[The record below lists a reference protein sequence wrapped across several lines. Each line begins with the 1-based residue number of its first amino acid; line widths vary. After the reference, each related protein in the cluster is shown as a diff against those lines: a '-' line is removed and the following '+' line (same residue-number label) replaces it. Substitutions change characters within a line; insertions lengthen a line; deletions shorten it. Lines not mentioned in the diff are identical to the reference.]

1 MKDSTMDALPS
12 SPEQAAQ
19 FVWWTSLALG
29 LVVSLVVTLLLW
41 LIHRTATRIDASVAK
56 IWVVGQ
62 RVANNT
68 VQIPLLYKTSE
79 VAGEIL
85 ATALRIDAGAVAI
98 EAHARACPGCPQCMF
113 EPWK

>member
-1 MKDSTMDALPS
+1 MNPLPA

-29 LVVSLVVTLLLW
+29 LVVSLVVTVLLW
-41 LIHRTATRIDASVAK
+41 LIHRTASRINGLVSQ
-56 IWVVGQ
+56 IWDVGQ

-68 VQIPLLYKTSE
+68 VQIPALYKTSD

-85 ATALRIDAGAVAI
+85 ATALRINAGAAAI
-98 EAHARACPGCPQCMF
+98 ETHANGCPGCPQCMF
-113 EPWK
+113 KPGK